1 MKIDLI
7 KLIENEDGTADCEL
21 ELDEAG
27 KLYLIQ
33 LGFNTLLT
41 KAIESYKADE
51 HEKDQDKF

>member
-33 LGFNTLLT
+33 LGFNALLT
-41 KAIESYKADE
+41 KAIENYKADE
-51 HEKDQDKF
+51 QA